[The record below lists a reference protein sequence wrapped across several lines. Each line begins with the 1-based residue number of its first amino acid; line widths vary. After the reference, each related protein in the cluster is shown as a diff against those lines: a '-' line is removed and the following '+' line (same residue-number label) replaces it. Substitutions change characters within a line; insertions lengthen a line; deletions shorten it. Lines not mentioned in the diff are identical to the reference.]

1 MLWVDKYRPRS
12 FEKLVI
18 HKDIGQNVKGLVA
31 DGDCPHMLFYGPTG
45 AGKKTLVMCT
55 LREMFGP
62 SVEKLKVETRPW
74 SIQLPSRKLEL
85 ELTTI
90 SSNDHVELNPSD
102 VGNND
107 RYVVQEIIKEMAKS
121 RPVDMQGNRG
131 FKVLVL
137 NEVDKLSKEAQAGLR
152 RTMEKYSS
160 ACRLIMLCSN
170 ISKVLDPVRSRCICV
185 RVSAPTDEEVASV
198 VKQVA
203 SAEKLNVPPA
213 FAGRVVAQADRN
225 LRRAL
230 LSLEACKVQQ
240 YPFKEDQEVQRP
252 DYELYI
258 AEICSDIMGE
268 QTPKRLYVVRG
279 KLYEL
284 LANCI
289 PPELII
295 KLLARELIRKLDDEL
310 KHKVVELAAFYEHR
324 LQMGSKAIFHIEAF
338 VAAFMRDY
346 KKWVISMTDDF

>member
-1 MLWVDKYRPRS
+1 MWVDKYRPRS
-12 FEKLVI
+12 FDKLI
-18 HKDIGQNVKGLVA
+18 INKDIGQNVERLVSG
-31 DGDCPHMLFYGPTG
+31 GDCPHMLFYGPTG
-45 AGKKTLVMCT
+45 VGKKTLIMCA

-62 SVEKLKVETRPW
+62 SVEKIKVETKPW
-74 SIQLPSRKLEL
+74 KIQLPSRSLEL
-85 ELTTI
+85 EMTTI

-121 RPVDMQGNRG
+121 RPVDMAGNKG

-152 RTMEKYSS
+152 RTMEKYSA
-160 ACRLIMLCSN
+160 ACRLIMVCN
-170 ISKVLDPVRSRCICV
+170 NVSKVLEPVRSRCICV
-185 RVSAPTDEEVASV
+185 RVPAPSDEEVAKV
-198 VKQVA
+198 LKHVTT
-203 SAEKLNVPPA
+203 AERLSLPPP

-230 LSLEACKVQQ
+230 LSIEACKVQQ
-240 YPFKEDQEVQRP
+240 YPFKEGQEVQRP
-252 DYELYI
+252 DYEMYVS
-258 AEICSDIMGE
+258 EICSDIMGE
-268 QTPKRLYVVRG
+268 QSPKRLYLVRG
-279 KLYEL
+279 KVYEL
-284 LANCI
+284 LVNCI

-295 KLLARELIRKLDDEL
+295 KLLARELIKKLDDEL
-310 KHKVVELAAFYEHR
+310 KHKVADLAAYYEHR